1 MRNTMLYTLY
11 RTMVLKQQETLQN
24 MPDYQWAM
32 EEWKEKQNGN
42 EVDLEDGVT
51 LRERIWGELTFY
63 VGLDAGLRLAQELE
77 AMFQKE
83 KP

>member
-1 MRNTMLYTLY
+1 MRDTMRYTLY

-24 MPDYQWAM
+24 MPDYRWAM
-32 EEWKEKQNGN
+32 ETWKEKQNGN
-42 EVDLEDGVT
+42 EIDREDGAWI
-51 LRERIWGELTFY
+51 RESVWGELTFC

-77 AMFQKE
+77 AMFQEE